1 MEKLSFKQFL
11 DSKEQLLRAIENPPV
26 NVVEYEIRKY
36 CTLYVGESKEAKE
49 LISLK
54 PKNKIIIEWL
64 YEDLNDPQPIN
75 IQFEG
80 IDQECDDYVTFW
92 SGDKLNKWLNRHTIL
107 V

>member
-1 MEKLSFKQFL
+1 MEQLSFKQFL
-11 DSKEQLLRAIENPPV
+11 DSKEQLLKAINNPPV
-26 NVVEYEIRKY
+26 NVLEYEIRKY
-36 CTLYVGESKEAKE
+36 CTLYVGDSQETKE

-80 IDQECDDYVTFW
+80 LDYSDEYVTFW
-92 SGDKLNKWLNRHTIL
+92 SGTKLNKWLSRHTHLI
-107 V
+107 

>member
-1 MEKLSFKQFL
+1 MEKLSFKQYL
-11 DSKEQLLRAIENPPV
+11 DSREQLLKAAEHPPV
-26 NVVEYEIRKY
+26 TVIEYEITKY
-36 CTLYVGESKEAKE
+36 CTLYVGESKDTRE

-64 YEDLNDPQPIN
+64 YEELTDPQPIN
-75 IQFEG
+75 IQFDV
-80 IDQECDDYVTFW
+80 ICHARVDYVTFW